1 MQGNIDKDDHT
12 EMLTEEPVIQMH
24 QQLFLSAFHTSDL
37 TSKVVSNAAFSQSS

>member
-12 EMLTEEPVIQMH
+12 EMLTEE
-24 QQLFLSAFHTSDL
+24 QLFLSAFHTSDL